1 MNEIKIFL
9 KASGS
14 IAELY
19 KDFNLYK
26 GAYRNAQISVYVPK
40 SLLYTIPAANIAP
53 AVKTGA
59 ILTAPNGSKVTT
71 DSHGAD
77 YVKDETVGNVAYSV
91 FTQIL
96 PKEYC
101 MYAGTQTIVVNV
113 VNVDGTNASSPAAVS
128 VITSQTAQIA
138 VQESAYVAD
147 EQILD
152 PTQAE
157 AIQAQQTAQDV
168 RITKNETD
176 IAALQEE
183 VQQNTSNISKNAGD
197 IADLQAQ
204 MTTGENY
211 IGQMKGFSLP
221 TSEQLGTFVSENT
234 EPSRQPQGGDSVI
247 FLLQSFEEDGT
258 ISEKPY
264 KYIYG
269 ASGWNGYE
277 ISPIQTAENGTA
289 GLVSGTYG
297 VDSEN
302 NLLADITGGKI
313 VELYFKGADGEYKPV
328 SSSLSSLISTLDG
341 IIGGT
346 VGVGLAGMAIRD
358 RNGNIIDITY
368 QTKEEGATKEFVENY
383 ALPKTF
389 SDVKYIA
396 ADGYSDTVPTTP
408 SNGIQFSVGT
418 SGTSTFEV
426 FELDRTLADGYEL
439 TKNNSTT
446 NVLWIMSG
454 VSDTPSFRLVTQAKK
469 ASESAWT
476 TLSSQESGPVAMEGG
491 TPVKVTFY
499 SNFSALDSATV
510 SLADG
515 DEIRQMLYVTPG
527 TSATNAY
534 AVYSS
539 ATYPS
544 TFAFNT
550 NTLAV
555 GELSGDFVT
564 TNTAQTIS
572 GAKTFTNGAT
582 AVQPNNTTPAFSVTY
597 SGGILSFYADKITYL
612 PASGGNTYTFTF
624 PSENG
629 VVALVSDINALDST
643 LRAYITQQLALK
655 FDKTGGTISGNV
667 NVTQNVTAGGN
678 VSASGDVTAGGD
690 VTAQSGNF
698 SKEITVDKQI
708 TMRGNPETDTSES
721 VLQHK
726 EYGFNFYEV
735 EEGTDLSG
743 KSLFIDTGI
752 SPLEDSNF
760 NGTSLETLI
769 SFQNGYTLYVNPNVS
784 PSNYSVYMA
793 TPSGGISYFYLNG
806 QWMTDVY
813 TFTGSGWVVSSVKKE
828 NFESDAAQ
836 ILADMLVVGTFFV
849 PSRTRFD
856 DGAQIPLTPSGAFD
870 VANKQYVDVTV
881 KTEAGDLQQAIDNEA
896 SARAAADTALRN
908 SKYDKTGGT
917 ISGNV
922 QITGDLTVQGTTTTN
937 DTETLAVKDN
947 LIVTNSD
954 GATLSGLSGLII
966 RTSPTQSYGIVYDPA
981 NEGTVKLG
989 LGSYNSDTGVFT
1001 FATGEGLPVAIRALS
1016 TAWNNL
1022 HLAAWDAA
1030 SNQFIDAGKAVADF
1044 QEKLT
1049 FDTTPTQN
1057 STNPVTSGG
1066 VFAALQDKQNELTA
1080 GEGILISDTDVISF
1094 DTTVLDGYVTE
1105 TGLTDTL
1112 AGYVTLDTAQTITGH
1127 KTFQGGTNPGA
1138 VNKFTGWTDF
1148 TQSTTLI
1155 QTLYTNTGISWLSWN
1170 SFRVD
1175 FGSKSPLS
1183 SFSIVITNR
1192 PQVRLISSGDT
1203 THDVA
1208 FLDDVEP
1215 VSEQVSDLSQSVDD
1229 IYTILQQEVYNAQDI
1244 EQEYSSRE
1252 TADGAD
1258 IIDGALE
1265 TVKKIQGS
1273 TVKTTNLLPF
1283 PYLDGASY
1291 TSNGVTFTANSDGSV
1306 IVNGTPTDYIYY
1318 RFISDFRGVGE
1329 FILSGIPSSANLSFT
1344 FTAYNS
1350 AGDSIGSV
1358 EGLRGQT
1365 IQFNTADYEGY
1376 DHALLQIRRVR
1387 NNIAIN
1393 NVTVYPMLNRGDSAL
1408 PYSPYF
1414 PGLKNAY
1421 FQGLQSTG
1429 RNLIPFPY
1437 YDDTKTINGV
1447 TFTVND
1453 DGSVTANGTAT
1464 ASASFA
1470 LVLNTAGKCLVLQQN
1485 TAYFLSGCPSGGS
1498 FSTFSLTIQEIS
1510 FSQTVADY
1518 GNGVSFTTQFTN
1530 YYLFITIFPGYTANN
1545 LRFYPMFNYGSSALP
1560 YEPYISHEVSLPEP
1574 VELPKWDSIDMVRGK
1589 RIVQSNTLT
1598 FDRTETWRDYSNEN
1612 YFSYVS
1618 PSFLTLTA
1626 KTTSDIIC
1634 NKLNTGYPMTGAAG
1648 CSATGVQ
1655 PNGYSSFQVSF
1666 SKTAYPDMTLDAW
1679 KAQLAAWAAAGDPLT
1694 VCYQTATATESD
1706 ISMED
1711 RLPAYKNGSETVIQG
1726 ATDNSEYGAEN
1737 TLTQNY
1743 AEVRGTTET
1752 TEGGMNS

>member
-9 KASGS
+9 KESGS

-19 KDFNLYK
+19 KDFNLYE

-101 MYAGTQTIVVNV
+101 MYAGTQTLVVNV
-113 VNVDGTNASSPAAVS
+113 VNVDGTNASAPSVVS

-183 VQQNTSNISKNAGD
+183 VQQNTANISKNAGD

-204 MTTGENY
+204 MATGENY

-221 TSEQLGTFVSENT
+221 TSEQLGTFVENHT
-234 EPSRQPQGGDSVI
+234 NPSRAPQSGDSVI

-264 KYIYG
+264 KYLYG
-269 ASGWNGYE
+269 ASGWSGYE

-389 SDVKYIA
+389 SDVKYIS

-476 TLSSQESGPVAMEGG
+476 TLSSQESGPVVMESG

-510 SLADG
+510 SIADG
-515 DEIRQMLYVTPG
+515 DEIRQVLYVTPG

-544 TFAFNT
+544 TFIFNT

-582 AVQPNNTTPAFSVTY
+582 AVQPNNTTPAFSATY

-629 VVALVSDINALDST
+629 VFALVSDINALDST
-643 LRAYITQQLALK
+643 LRAYIAQQLALK
-655 FDKTGGTISGNV
+655 FDKTGGTISGSV
-667 NVTQNVTAGGN
+667 NVTD
-678 VSASGDVTAGGD
+678 SVTAGGD
-690 VTAQSGNF
+690 VNAQSGNF
-698 SKEITVDKQI
+698 SEGITVDKQI
-708 TMRGNPETDTSES
+708 TLRGNPEADTSSS

-726 EYGFNFYEV
+726 EYGFNFYDV

-743 KSLFIDTGI
+743 KSLFFDTGI

-784 PSNYSVYMA
+784 PSNYSVYMS
-793 TPSGGISYFYLNG
+793 TPSGGSIYFYLNG
-806 QWMTDVY
+806 QWMADVY
-813 TFTGSGWVVSSVKKE
+813 TFTGSGWVVESIEKE

-856 DGAQIPLTPSGAFD
+856 DGAQIPLTPLGAFD
-870 VANKQYVDVTV
+870 VPNKQYVDGTV
-881 KTEAGDLQQAIDNEA
+881 KTESGYLQQAIDNEA

-917 ISGNV
+917 IGGDV
-922 QITGDLTVQGTTTTN
+922 QITGDLTVNGTTTTN
-937 DTETLAVKDN
+937 DAETLQVKDN
-947 LIVTNSD
+947 YIVTNSD
-954 GATLSGLSGLII
+954 GATLAGYSGILI
-966 RTSPTQSYGIVYDPA
+966 RTNSTVTYGIAYDPVSNA
-981 NEGTVKLG
+981 VLLG
-989 LGSYNSDTGVFT
+989 QGVYNSDGT
-1001 FATGEGLPVAIRALS
+1001 FSFNPGEGLPVAIRAVS
-1016 TAWNNL
+1016 TSWTNGDIAV
-1022 HLAAWDAA
+1022 WD
-1030 SNQFIDAGKAVADF
+1030 STNNQFVDSGKSISDLQAA
-1044 QEKLT
+1044 LT
-1049 FDTTPTQN
+1049 FDNVPTQG
-1057 STNPVTSGG
+1057 SGNPVTSGG
-1066 VFAALQDKQNELTA
+1066 IYTALQSYATLSALEAIINSETIEPVNKLDLNSLAIGQYLNVA
-1080 GEGILISDTDVISF
+1080 NGILLPNTDY
-1094 DTTVLDGYVTE
+1094 DTTDFIPAKNGDILHYQYTYNGKRYDSATNNYARLRFVCTYDKNKNFIAGYDASISPFTITDENTAYIRVTLYVHTLN
-1105 TGLTDTL
+1105 TGLFSDCELLFLDETVIVPFTEYFTPYTIVTITDDAL
-1112 AGYVTLDTAQTITGH
+1112 ALEERTIIQNLQSSINKIPILPALQISQSKTSQFLSNCFSSAKEQVITFSAVFSEFTSLNIGLTKTSNYSTDLVTYIEITTTEIIIHYSQFGTEQAQTISHGLTIQDFLGVEFNYAWNLL
-1127 KTFQGGTNPGA
+1127 TISLTTIGGVFDSGA
-1138 VNKFTGWTDF
+1138 VTVLRYGSGFPFYDF
-1148 TQSTTLI
+1148 SATS
-1155 QTLYTNTGISWLSWN
+1155 
-1170 SFRVD
+1170 
-1175 FGSKSPLS
+1175 
-1183 SFSIVITNR
+1183 
-1192 PQVRLISSGDT
+1192 PQVLNFSNCYPKINKKAWLFGD
-1203 THDVA
+1203 
-1208 FLDDVEP
+1208 
-1215 VSEQVSDLSQSVDD
+1215 
-1229 IYTILQQEVYNAQDI
+1229 
-1244 EQEYSSRE
+1244 
-1252 TADGAD
+1252 
-1258 IIDGALE
+1258 
-1265 TVKKIQGS
+1265 
-1273 TVKTTNLLPF
+1273 
-1283 PYLDGASY
+1283 SY
-1291 TSNGVTFTANSDGSV
+1291 TSNSNDRWVYYVNKDYTFFNGYSGQGSSTAIIELEYLLTLGKPKYVVWCLGMNDTNSV
-1306 IVNGTPTDYIYY
+1306 WQ
-1318 RFISDFRGVGE
+1318 
-1329 FILSGIPSSANLSFT
+1329 
-1344 FTAYNS
+1344 TAYETLIQLS
-1350 AGDSIGSV
+1350 QEYGFEII
-1358 EGLRGQT
+1358 LQT
-1365 IQFNTADYEGY
+1365 IPTVPSVNNETKTSTVRASGY
-1376 DHALLQIRRVR
+1376 RYIE
-1387 NNIAIN
+1387 
-1393 NVTVYPMLNRGDSAL
+1393 VYDAVGATS
-1408 PYSPYF
+1408 SGTWF
-1414 PGLKNAY
+1414 PGLLSSDNVH
-1421 FQGLQSTG
+1421 
-1429 RNLIPFPY
+1429 P
-1437 YDDTKTINGV
+1437 
-1447 TFTVND
+1447 
-1453 DGSVTANGTAT
+1453 SV
-1464 ASASFA
+1464 
-1470 LVLNTAGKCLVLQQN
+1470 AG
-1485 TAYFLSGCPSGGS
+1485 
-1498 FSTFSLTIQEIS
+1498 
-1510 FSQTVADY
+1510 
-1518 GNGVSFTTQFTN
+1518 
-1530 YYLFITIFPGYTANN
+1530 
-1545 LRFYPMFNYGSSALP
+1545 
-1560 YEPYISHEVSLPEP
+1560 
-1574 VELPKWDSIDMVRGK
+1574 
-1589 RIVQSNTLT
+1589 
-1598 FDRTETWRDYSNEN
+1598 
-1612 YFSYVS
+1612 
-1618 PSFLTLTA
+1618 A
-1626 KTTSDIIC
+1626 K
-1634 NKLNTGYPMTGAAG
+1634 
-1648 CSATGVQ
+1648 
-1655 PNGYSSFQVSF
+1655 
-1666 SKTAYPDMTLDAW
+1666 
-1679 KAQLAAWAAAGDPLT
+1679 
-1694 VCYQTATATESD
+1694 
-1706 ISMED
+1706 
-1711 RLPAYKNGSETVIQG
+1711 VI
-1726 ATDNSEYGAEN
+1726 A
-1737 TLTQNY
+1737 
-1743 AEVRGTTET
+1743 AEVLADFPEILI
-1752 TEGGMNS
+1752 E